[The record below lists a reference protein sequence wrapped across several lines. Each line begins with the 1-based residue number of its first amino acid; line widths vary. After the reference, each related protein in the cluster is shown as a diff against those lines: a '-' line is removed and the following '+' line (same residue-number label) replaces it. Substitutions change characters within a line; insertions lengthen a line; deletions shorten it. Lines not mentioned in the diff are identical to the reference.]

1 MDKENVVYM
10 HNGMIR
16 NETVSFA
23 DEWLDL
29 KLSCEW
35 FKVMNILKMKLKWG
49 VGLKAIER
57 EMKK

>member
-1 MDKENVVYM
+1 MKL
-10 HNGMIR
+10 
-16 NETVSFA
+16 SFA

-49 VGLKAIER
+49 VGLKAVER
-57 EMKK
+57 EMKKRAVMRVLER